1 MADEKPAVALPTCS
15 ILDTNVLV
23 SATASQRELH
33 GTAQS
38 VMRWPAFGRQIYISG
53 QILREYLWLR
63 LVRWNPTAWA
73 WHPRMPLRTCRRSV
87 P

>member
-1 MADEKPAVALPTCS
+1 MANEKPAVARPTCS

-38 VMRWPAFGRQIYISG
+38 VMRWLAFGRQIYVSG
-53 QILREYLWLR
+53 QNQADFRQFED
-63 LVRWNPTAWA
+63 LVEAI
-73 WHPRMPLRTCRRSV
+73 PLASIA
-87 P
+87 

>member
-38 VMRWPAFGRQIYISG
+38 VMRWPAFGR
-53 QILREYLWLR
+53 
-63 LVRWNPTAWA
+63 
-73 WHPRMPLRTCRRSV
+73 SV
-87 P
+87 